1 MKYKN
6 VSIISLLLFGL
17 FLSSCG
23 CKNDAPSNDNSTKDS
38 IEHSLSHEDNSMA
51 SDISHLES
59 IVISETHT
67 K

>member
-38 IEHSLSHEDNSMA
+38 IEHSLSHEDNSIA

-59 IVISETHT
+59 VIMSDVPT